1 MTSTHLQSKGIMSHK
16 ATPTTAQATNL
27 FSLPTLLISMV
38 HAFICLCDA
47 GNNSRALYTPKE
59 KTVLVCRG
67 RGWSETYSQ
76 SWRLCENHSIK
87 CSVFG
92 ENALLVSSVVIFFSR
107 KQAWFGSVLALL
119 CVMNMKFHP
128 WDLMKA
134 LDLLLDSVSGP
145 FGSHHTLPNTPAL
158 YSSFALMANSHAPG
172 SFLWSLI
179 FHPPSGGAS
188 SFPYLLDLSH
198 LASHPFHSAVSPHL
212 TALPDER
219 YPRGQGP

>member
-134 LDLLLDSVSGP
+134 LDLLLDSVLVPLGP
-145 FGSHHTLPNTPAL
+145 TIHCQIPQPFILPLHWWQTPMLLGAFCGPSFFTHPLGEHHHSH
-158 YSSFALMANSHAPG
+158 
-172 SFLWSLI
+172 I
-179 FHPPSGGAS
+179 FW
-188 SFPYLLDLSH
+188 
-198 LASHPFHSAVSPHL
+198 
-212 TALPDER
+212 T
-219 YPRGQGP
+219 